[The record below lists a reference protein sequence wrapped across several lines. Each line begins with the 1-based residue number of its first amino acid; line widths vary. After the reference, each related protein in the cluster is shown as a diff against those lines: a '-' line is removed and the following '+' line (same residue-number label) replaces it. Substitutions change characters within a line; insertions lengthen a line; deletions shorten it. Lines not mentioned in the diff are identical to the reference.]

1 MENAAKHFD
10 VDQHREF
17 PAFRQSPQTPQ
28 VTRGCFLLPAKGRDL
43 WENPSPA
50 PGTWHAWK
58 YIWREG
64 RISIWKKELTSEEAG
79 RLQHDTNMKSTF
91 MNMDWVGEPRN
102 TYFHI
107 CKCRFILHAGQML
120 KGLQAAAACLG
131 CSWAAAPSSGPMD
144 GDISAGFLLKSIA
157 CHKSHCG
164 DRNEGSS
171 IHCLQHH
178 LFFLFPSVKLCFL
191 THSHS
196 LGDSR
201 PSAQQIV
208 GYIIHWGWGSLS
220 VEGFSHVLH
229 SFFKKIQA
237 WSSKLNLLPWC

>member
-120 KGLQAAAACLG
+120 KGLQVLPAETCSSLLGMLLG
-131 CSWAAAPSSGPMD
+131 C
-144 GDISAGFLLKSIA
+144 
-157 CHKSHCG
+157 CT
-164 DRNEGSS
+164 
-171 IHCLQHH
+171 
-178 LFFLFPSVKLCFL
+178 KL
-191 THSHS
+191 
-196 LGDSR
+196 R
-201 PSAQQIV
+201 P
-208 GYIIHWGWGSLS
+208 YGWGHICR
-220 VEGFSHVLH
+220 FPP
-229 SFFKKIQA
+229 KKHCVSQIPL
-237 WSSKLNLLPWC
+237 WG